1 MVGPRGP
8 RGHGAGAR
16 RGTSD
21 RDRRRGRL
29 PSACSRV
36 HPLRRGAPWPRPPA
50 VGRATHSRG
59 RRSVDSRSLPAA
71 RAARGRP
78 RAGQQRALARDP
90 AGLSSTVWASPK
102 GFAAYAAAQP
112 QHDILRSPRSAGHE
126 SEPGPPLEIARTR
139 ASRCDEPPVADPQDI
154 GRHLDRGRQ
163 LGKRLGAS
171 SYRFARRGRG
181 RDVGEARAALLSC
194 SSTERPATRP

>member
-139 ASRCDEPPVADPQDI
+139 ASRCDEPPRCGSTGHRPPPRPRPPARETARGFELSI
-154 GRHLDRGRQ
+154 RATGSGSGCRGGTGRAPELLLD
-163 LGKRLGAS
+163 
-171 SYRFARRGRG
+171 
-181 RDVGEARAALLSC
+181 
-194 SSTERPATRP
+194 